1 MKRVSLINVIADM
14 KILCLAV
21 LFSLFIV
28 GCSSSSD
35 EFIGPKDPSKI
46 TLKMNKSEVSLEYLQ
61 RDTLLVN
68 GVDTS
73 QVKWYVAE
81 GDSCVTM
88 LGNVVVAR
96 RKGTAK
102 IMAKVG
108 EEWGEVKV
116 NVTTENYVPVERII
130 VDVNGKQYKIGDIKH
145 IREEDTVF
153 VVDPTLDNYGY
164 LPGFVTGDTVMSYT
178 AEKLHVKVAGYEPA
192 NATYPVA
199 YSMNFTDRLGGRFN
213 YGIWGMRYGASANGY
228 CNEWVFDIQAIRN
241 NLKADNVDEMTF
253 SGKLTELSGFTIRNL
268 FCGKIANE
276 DGYYPASV
284 NRRLSLFLELWPE
297 DLEKTPYDVT
307 EIRRVKEELQK
318 SWPRRKYLD
327 ELEYRLHFRNKR
339 PEVSIKDAEI
349 TWSGQYQIYMKAGE
363 TRQLVVEFQLEEFS
377 GKEWFSW
384 GEIDF
389 NNGNQWYTGPIPKEY
404 KPLSISD
411 GVVSLDAA
419 FIENVNNEYKGR
431 DTVFVG
437 SAKVNCA
444 LDANPDCYNK
454 ILQDPWKDDLM
465 DIFNPWNHY
474 EIVDFYWV
482 R

>member
-1 MKRVSLINVIADM
+1 MKD
-14 KILCLAV
+14 LCFALF
-21 LFSLFIV
+21 FSLLIV

-102 IMAKVG
+102 IMAKAG

-145 IREEDTVF
+145 IMEVDTLFGMEED
-153 VVDPTLDNYGY
+153 YGAW
-164 LPGFVTGDTVMSYT
+164 PGYVTGDTVVGYPT
-178 AEKLHVKVAGYEPA
+178 EKMHVKVVGYEPA

-199 YSMNFTDRLGGRFN
+199 YSMNFTGRGGGRFN
-213 YGIWGMRYGASANGY
+213 YGIWGSKYGKMANGF
-228 CNEWVFDIQAIRN
+228 CREWVFDIQAIIDIF
-241 NLKADNVDEMTF
+241 KADNVDKMTF
-253 SGKLTELSGFTIRNL
+253 SGKLTELSGFTFRNL
-268 FCGKIANE
+268 DYK
-276 DGYYPASV
+276 DSDSYYL
-284 NRRLSLFLELWPE
+284 RLCLFLELWPS
-297 DLEKTPYDVT
+297 DLKKTPYDVT

-318 SWPRRKYLD
+318 TWPRKKYLD
-327 ELEYRLHFRNKR
+327 ELEYRLYFEESRGICDEESDSK
-339 PEVSIKDAEI
+339 
-349 TWSGQYQIYMKAGE
+349 IYLKAGE
-363 TRQLVVEFQLEEFS
+363 TRQLVAEFS
-377 GKEWFSW
+377 GKEFSGKKSFSW
-384 GEIDF
+384 SVHKLWSD
-389 NNGNQWYTGPIPKEY
+389 IPKGS
-404 KPLSISD
+404 LTITSD

-419 FIENVNNEYKGR
+419 FIENVR
-431 DTVFVG
+431 DQWDMDRWTYEFERYDTLSLG
-437 SAKVNCA
+437 SLSFKF
-444 LDANPDCYNK
+444 DPKANPDAYNK

-465 DIFNPWNHY
+465 NAFYIKGVNGDY
-474 EIVDFYWV
+474 CKYDSLVDVYWV

>member
-14 KILCLAV
+14 KMLCLALV
-21 LFSLFIV
+21 FSLFIV

-96 RKGTAK
+96 RKGTAR
-102 IMAKVG
+102 IMAKAG

-145 IREEDTVF
+145 IMEKKEEYGNYDVT
-153 VVDPTLDNYGY
+153 DNYDY
-164 LPGFVTGDTVMSYT
+164 LPGFVTGDTVISYT
-178 AEKLHVKVAGYEPA
+178 AEKLHVKVVGYEPA

-199 YSMNFTDRLGGRFN
+199 YSMNFTDRIGGQFN
-213 YGIWGMRYGASANGY
+213 YGIWGSEYGAMSNGY
-228 CNEWVFDIQAIRN
+228 CREWVFDIQAIRN
-241 NLKADNVDEMTF
+241 LLKVDNVDEMTF
-253 SGKLTELSGFTIRNL
+253 SGKLTELSGFTFRNL
-268 FCGKIANE
+268 YCE
-276 DGYYPASV
+276 SDYPNSSFSY
-284 NRRLSLFLELWPE
+284 RLSLFLELWPR
-297 DLEKTPYDVT
+297 DLEKTQYDIT
-307 EIRRVKEELQK
+307 EIGRVKEELQK

-327 ELEYRLHFRNKR
+327 ELEYRLAFEHRSDPFYINGSDDR
-339 PEVSIKDAEI
+339 D
-349 TWSGQYQIYMKAGE
+349 IYLKAGE
-363 TRQLVVEFQLEEFS
+363 TRQLVVERALKEFS

-384 GEIDF
+384 SEEIHKS
-389 NNGNQWYTGPIPKEY
+389 YLESEY
-404 KPLSISD
+404 NPLKITSD
-411 GVVSLDAA
+411 GIVSLDAA
-419 FIENVNNEYKGR
+419 FTEFIDSCDDREYNDR
-431 DTVFVG
+431 NRAFLG
-437 SAKVNCA
+437 SLCVRADPKANA
-444 LDANPDCYNK
+444 DAYNK

-465 DIFNPWNHY
+465 YNF
-474 EIVDFYWV
+474 FYWREV
-482 R
+482 FSIYGNYRDYYVVDVYWIR

>member
-88 LGNVVVAR
+88 LGNVVIAR

-102 IMAKVG
+102 IMAKAG

-130 VDVNGKQYKIGDIKH
+130 VDVNGKQYKIGDIKR
-145 IREEDTVF
+145 IMEEDTVF
-153 VVDPTLDNYGY
+153 VDPTLDNYGY

-178 AEKLHVKVAGYEPA
+178 AEKMHVKVVGYEPA

-199 YSMNFTDRLGGRFN
+199 YSMNFTDRIGGYFN

-228 CNEWVFDIQAIRN
+228 CNEWVFDIHAIRN
-241 NLKADNVDEMTF
+241 LLKADNVDEMTF
-253 SGKLTELSGFTIRNL
+253 SGKLTELSGFTFRSL
-268 FCGKIANE
+268 YCQS
-276 DGYYPASV
+276 DYPNNVS
-284 NRRLSLFLELWPE
+284 RRLSLFLELWPR
-297 DLEKTPYDVT
+297 DLEKTQYDIT
-307 EIRRVKEELQK
+307 EIGRVKEELQK
-318 SWPRRKYLD
+318 SWPRKKYLD
-327 ELEYRLHFRNKR
+327 ELEYRLVFENMSDPFYINGSDDR
-339 PEVSIKDAEI
+339 D
-349 TWSGQYQIYMKAGE
+349 IYLKAGE
-363 TRQLVVEFQLEEFS
+363 TRQLVVERALEEFS

-384 GEIDF
+384 SEEIHKSDLPRYLEGY
-389 NNGNQWYTGPIPKEY
+389 N
-404 KPLSISD
+404 PLKITSD
-411 GVVSLDAA
+411 GIVSLDTA
-419 FIENVNNEYKGR
+419 FTEFIDNYNDRWNSAY
-431 DTVFVG
+431 VG
-437 SAKVNCA
+437 A
-444 LDANPDCYNK
+444 LCVRADPKANADAYNK

-465 DIFNPWNHY
+465 HKFYWRENEAFSIYGNYRDYCRFF
-474 EIVDFYWV
+474 VYWV